1 VATVA
6 FEGVEKVY
14 AGGSRALESFDLAIA
29 DGERMVVVGPSGC
42 GKSTVLRLLAGLEE
56 PSGGTMRIGDRIV
69 NELSSQERNVAMVFQ
84 DYALYPH
91 MTVRAN
97 LAFPLKMRRLSRTET
112 EARIGRVAEMLDLGG
127 LLDRLPKQLSGGQR
141 QRVAMGRA
149 LVREPSVFLL
159 DEPLSNL
166 DARLRGQVRAEIA
179 DLQRKTGTTML
190 YVTHDQSEAMTLG
203 DRVAVLQG
211 GVLQQVATPRELYE
225 HPVNVFVAGFVGSPP
240 MNVFP
245 TRVESSADGSALRIG
260 DQRLPLPGAL
270 AAGSFPPD
278 AKLRAGIRPEA
289 FRVASSE
296 GGTAPLVACVTA
308 IEWLGH
314 ETLAHVRVGNGAE
327 AILLVVRLTG
337 MQPLDVGSELALA
350 VDASDIHLFDPAGR
364 AFPRHASDPSAR

>member
-14 AGGSRALESFDLAIA
+14 AGGSHALASFDLAIA

-56 PSGGTMRIGDRIV
+56 PSGGTMRISDRIV
-69 NELSSQERNVAMVFQ
+69 NELSSQDRNVAMVFQ

-166 DARLRGQVRAEIA
+166 DAKLRGQVRAEIA

-203 DRVAVLQG
+203 DRVAVLQAG
-211 GVLQQVATPRELYE
+211 MLQQVATPRELYE

-245 TRVESSADGSALRIG
+245 ARVETSADGISLRVG
-260 DQRLPLPGAL
+260 DQRLALPGAL
-270 AAGSFPPD
+270 AAGSFAPD

-296 GGTAPLVACVTA
+296 GATGALKVSVTA

-314 ETLAHVRVGNGAE
+314 ETLAHVRTGDGADS
-327 AILLVVRLTG
+327 ITLVIRLTG
-337 MQPLDVGSELALA
+337 MQPLAVGSEVGLA
-350 VDASDIHLFDPAGR
+350 VDASEIHLFDAAGSALADR
-364 AFPRHASDPSAR
+364 AS